1 MKMVNWNVIESKIPI
16 MVKLGFDFVG
26 GMGIDSFLYDF
37 IGYEEEQEGIDVE
50 QAKNKIREIKKTC
63 KKEIVEFLNEYG
75 VENGGEWFYVEYLDV
90 NNDGTFSANGT
101 YFGVSTMEDRYDG
114 KTTVKN
120 FDEYNMNVHE
130 SLSDIKGLDI

>member
-1 MKMVNWNVIESKIPI
+1 MLKWNVIENKMPT
-16 MVKLGFDFVG
+16 MVKLGFDCG
-26 GMGIDSFLYDF
+26 GMGLDNFIYDF
-37 IGYEEEQEGIDVE
+37 IGYEEEWEGIDLE
-50 QAKNKIREIKKTC
+50 QAKNKIREIKNAC
-63 KKEIVEFLNEYG
+63 KKEIMEFLDEYG

-101 YFGVSTMEDRYDG
+101 CFGVTTMEGRYDG

-120 FDEYNMNVHE
+120 FDEYNMDVHE